1 MWWDATLRSGEAYD
15 EVTEQALKTAKA
27 VVVLWSPRS
36 VVSRW
41 VRAEATIADRSKTLV
56 PVMIEPCERP
66 IMFELTQTADL
77 GHWKGDKGDR
87 AWQAFLS
94 DVRRV
99 VTNHA
104 PTTLIAPAPAVSRP
118 VARSQTGA
126 RPTLAVLPFNNR
138 SGLKEDDIFAIGMVV
153 DIIDALSMSRT
164 LTVLAS
170 GSTAVYRKN
179 AANVADIG
187 RTLGVRY
194 LMEGNIRRVGDTL
207 RVTAQLIEAESGT
220 ILWTQ
225 KFDRPLAELAQLQ
238 EDLVIEVATHLGSQI
253 MRLEVE
259 QALKKP
265 SNITSYEARIR
276 SAVAATRADWAGATA
291 EAERAVALAPE
302 DGGAHACLAFA
313 MSGEIMSGSEDPS
326 WWARVQTHITKAL
339 ALDPARAYVQIWVG
353 WAYAWSG
360 RPGEG
365 LPFVENAVA
374 LNHNNHIAR
383 HARGALYASLGRFD
397 EALEEFRAAEALS
410 PQSPTLYNLVTMR
423 AITHLAQG
431 RTDAAIADLDLSLRM
446 MPNFAWSLVMRVG
459 IAAMLEDAMGA
470 RQALIALRSLQPGMD
485 RHRSLRLIE
494 RWMSDKAQSKPV
506 LLAAFAKAWDEIPM

>member
-1 MWWDATLRSGEAYD
+1 MRSGEAYD
-15 EVTEQALKTAKA
+15 EVTEAALRNAKA

-41 VRAEATIADRSKTLV
+41 VRAEATIADRCKTLV
-56 PVMIEPCERP
+56 PVMIEACERP
-66 IMFELTQTADL
+66 IMFELTQTAEL
-77 GHWKGDKGDR
+77 GHWEGDAGDES
-87 AWQAFLS
+87 WQAFLS
-94 DVRRV
+94 DVRGL
-99 VTNHA
+99 VTKHA
-104 PTTLIAPAPAVSRP
+104 PARLVAPATTVSRP
-118 VARSQTGA
+118 STRSQKGA
-126 RPTLAVLPFNNR
+126 RPTLAVLPFTNR

-170 GSTAVYRKN
+170 GSTASYRKN
-179 AANVADIG
+179 AFDVADIG
-187 RTLGVRY
+187 RALGVRY

-207 RVTAQLIEAESGT
+207 RVTAQLIEAESAA
-220 ILWTQ
+220 ILWTE

-276 SAVAATRADWAGATA
+276 SAIAATRADWTGATA
-291 EAERAVALAPE
+291 EAERAVALAPD
-302 DGGAHACLAFA
+302 DGGGHACLAFA
-313 MSGEIMSGSEDPS
+313 MSGEIMSGSEDPR

-360 RPGEG
+360 WPAEG

-397 EALEEFRAAEALS
+397 EALAEFRAAEALS
-410 PQSPTLYNLVTMR
+410 PQSPTLYNLVAMR
-423 AITHLAQG
+423 AIAHLAQG
-431 RTDAAIADLDLSLRM
+431 RIDAAISDLDLSLRM

-459 IAAMLEDAMGA
+459 VAAMVEDTLGA
-470 RQALIALRSLQPGMD
+470 RQALLALRSLQPGMD
-485 RHRSLRLIE
+485 RDRSLRLIQ
-494 RWMSDKAQSKPV
+494 RWMSDKAQNKPV
-506 LLAAFAKAWDEIPM
+506 LLAAFGQAWEGFPMG